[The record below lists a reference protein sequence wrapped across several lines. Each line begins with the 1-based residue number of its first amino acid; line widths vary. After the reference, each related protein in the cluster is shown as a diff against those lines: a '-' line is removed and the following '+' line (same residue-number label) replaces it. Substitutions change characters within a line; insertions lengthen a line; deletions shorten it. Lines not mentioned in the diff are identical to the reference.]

1 MYVNILNYA
10 RRRYFWWS
18 VILLIACS
26 GLYLSQAESLPPNG
40 GSWQGYVLGSIGLF
54 LIIWLSCLGIRKR
67 SYASKS
73 ANLQAWVSAHIYL
86 GISLIGVAT
95 LHCAFQFG
103 LNVHTLAYMLMCAVI
118 VSGLIGLYAYLRYPR
133 LLVENRANQSFEQR
147 LDSLAKIDKEGL
159 ALAANCDTEIQHMIS
174 SAIDRTAIGGNLLT
188 QFFGRDRS
196 SVAMPTRGT
205 TSKHSQMLSNEGQQT
220 VIDFL
225 VAKIPNTQ
233 KPGEAER
240 LQKLLYILGRRQELL
255 RRLRR
260 ELSLQLRTKL
270 WLSVHIPLSM
280 ALLVSLFVHIFTV
293 FFYW

>member
-1 MYVNILNYA
+1 ML
-10 RRRYFWWS
+10 
-18 VILLIACS
+18 LLISS
-26 GLYLSQAESLPPNG
+26 GLYLSQAETLPPNG
-40 GSWQGYVLGSIGLF
+40 GSWQGYVLGSIGTL

-67 SYASKS
+67 RYASKS

-86 GISLIGVAT
+86 GVSLIGVAT

-103 LNVHTLAYMLMCAVI
+103 LNVHTLAYVLMCTVI
-118 VSGLIGLYAYLRYPR
+118 LSGLIGLYAYLRYPR

-147 LDSLAKIDKEGL
+147 LESLAKIDKEGL
-159 ALAANCDTEIQHMIS
+159 ALAANCDVEIQSIIA

-188 QFFGRDRS
+188 QFFGRDHS
-196 SVAMPTRGT
+196 SVAMPVKDAASHHT
-205 TSKHSQMLSNEGQQT
+205 QMFDNKGQQT

-240 LQKLLYILGRRQELL
+240 LQKLLYILGRRQEIL

-260 ELSLQLRTKL
+260 ELCLQFRTKL
-270 WLSVHIPLSM
+270 WLSVHIPLSI
-280 ALLVSLFVHIFTV
+280 ALLVSLCIHIFTV